1 MRAFSKSVAAFA
13 AMSMVM
19 VPIVA
24 RAETRPAPVKLA
36 KVAGSRL
43 GLPQG
48 SVSRAPAVTGER
60 DNLALGLLPLLAIA
74 AGAVAAAVVVA
85 EVTGDSIPN

>member
-1 MRAFSKSVAAFA
+1 MRTFPKSVAAFA
-13 AMSMVM
+13 AMSMATM
-19 VPIVA
+19 PIVA

-48 SVSRAPAVTGER
+48 SVSRASAVTGER
-60 DNLALGLLPLLAIA
+60 DNLALGLLPLLGIF
-74 AGAVAAAVVVA
+74 AGIVVVTLVVT
-85 EVTGDSIPN
+85 EVTGDSSPN

>member
-1 MRAFSKSVAAFA
+1 MRAFSKSVAAFV

-19 VPIVA
+19 VPLVA

-48 SVSRAPAVTGER
+48 NVQRASAVTGTR
-60 DNLALGLLPLLAIA
+60 DNLALGFLPLLGIL
-74 AGAVAAAVVVA
+74 AGVVAVTVVVS
-85 EVTGDSIPN
+85 EVTGDSSPN